1 MVGQHLDDDGA
12 FVSNALIDQS
22 AQQMLDELYK
32 WTGALTTLRTPVVP
46 AAHAAERAVA
56 MA

>member
-1 MVGQHLDDDGA
+1 
-12 FVSNALIDQS
+12 LIDQS